1 MELDLHVH
9 SRYSFDSISNPEK
22 ILKIARKKGLDG
34 IAITDHNTIKGGIIA
49 SQVNIKDFFTII
61 GSEIGTE
68 AGDIIGLFLNEEIKS
83 RTLLEVIDEIKA
95 QDGIA
100 VLAHPFRRANEI
112 NDGVIKRIDVIEAF
126 NARNK
131 KSANIMA
138 KNLALKHNL
147 PMIAGSDAHF
157 YFEIGRARTIIN
169 ADDHE
174 ISNIKRSILTNNTK
188 LSGKESSY
196 YINLFSKSIRIIKT
210 RKLPERFRIWS
221 KLK

>member
-34 IAITDHNTIKGGIIA
+34 IAITDHDAIKGGIIA

-83 RTLLEVIDEIKA
+83 RTSLEVIDEIKA

-100 VLAHPFRRANEI
+100 VLAHPFRRAKEI
-112 NDGVIKRIDVIEAF
+112 NDEVIKRIDVIEAF

-169 ADDHE
+169 ADNHE
-174 ISNIKRSILTNNTK
+174 ISSIRRAILTNSTK

>member
-83 RTLLEVIDEIKA
+83 RTSLEVIDEIKA

-100 VLAHPFRRANEI
+100 VLAHPFRRAKEI
-112 NDGVIKRIDVIEAF
+112 NDEVIKRIDVIEAF

-169 ADDHE
+169 ADNHE
-174 ISNIKRSILTNNTK
+174 ISSIKRAILTNNTK

>member
-49 SQVNIKDFFTII
+49 SQVNIKYFFTII

-100 VLAHPFRRANEI
+100 VLAHPFRRAKEI
-112 NDGVIKRIDVIEAF
+112 NDEVIKRIDVIEAF